1 MERLLNHLS
10 VFPLELAPRILQV
23 AGFLRASPSTTLDN
37 FLYSFYKLL
46 NSILDLTY
54 FVKICL

>member
-37 FLYSFYKLL
+37 FLYSFQ
-46 NSILDLTY
+46 
-54 FVKICL
+54 